1 MYTLIVG
8 VTCKIIMNYILVG
21 IPGINIHGGPF
32 ASIICYSAS
41 MIPNL
46 YFVCKYAHLSFNL
59 KEWVIKPAIAAF
71 AMGIIVWGL
80 RTLLPLNRV
89 FTILEVATGIAIY
102 SLTAIKLG
110 IISADELSIIKR
122 RLGRKRESK

>member
-1 MYTLIVG
+1 M
-8 VTCKIIMNYILVG
+8 
-21 IPGINIHGGPF
+21 
-32 ASIICYSAS
+32 
-41 MIPNL
+41 
-46 YFVCKYAHLSFNL
+46 
-59 KEWVIKPAIAAF
+59 IKPAIAAF